1 MDTATALTI
10 LNVMKTRTADDL
22 VVRDPAADGILV
34 GLESMR
40 VAALISV
47 LGVCGKQ
54 DKLTGK
60 GVARL
65 MGMLKE
71 THAVWNWDVFPGSWI
86 DRHSPPSRVT
96 LLDLVVLFG
105 QSDMARCLADMGVDM
120 NLWDYTSGAVLM
132 TYMQR
137 RAVVEVLAS
146 GRFWLGM
153 LNLLR
158 SQSWP
163 QEGRATKE
171 RMALTAIRMGERD
184 VSERLSCIEGVYARW
199 SPSWSK
205 LCTDGQMSVIWL
217 FEHIRALEVAVSI
230 GLDVV
235 PYCTMR
241 MQNSGWTYYGMFLWE
256 VALLTGHA
264 EAAWILIKSRHV
276 QMQEIGSV
284 DAGSRL
290 ELTDWQ
296 WIQSR
301 DALSGEGHTEQ
312 AAFYVKDIDGCHQSW
327 CSYVAQSSFWNDL
340 ARVISMS
347 KSSVQQKYGMALMQ
361 VVRQTTMEQ
370 VMATKIMDYLHEC
383 PAILLRLGQVL

>member
-54 DKLTGK
+54 DKPSGK

-86 DRHSPPSRVT
+86 DRYSPPSRLT

-105 QSDMARCLADMGVDM
+105 QSDMARCLADMGLDM

-146 GRFWLGM
+146 GRFC
-153 LNLLR
+153 R
-158 SQSWP
+158 
-163 QEGRATKE
+163 
-171 RMALTAIRMGERD
+171 
-184 VSERLSCIEGVYARW
+184 
-199 SPSWSK
+199 
-205 LCTDGQMSVIWL
+205 
-217 FEHIRALEVAVSI
+217 
-230 GLDVV
+230 
-235 PYCTMR
+235 
-241 MQNSGWTYYGMFLWE
+241 
-256 VALLTGHA
+256 
-264 EAAWILIKSRHV
+264 
-276 QMQEIGSV
+276 
-284 DAGSRL
+284 
-290 ELTDWQ
+290 
-296 WIQSR
+296 
-301 DALSGEGHTEQ
+301 
-312 AAFYVKDIDGCHQSW
+312 
-327 CSYVAQSSFWNDL
+327 
-340 ARVISMS
+340 
-347 KSSVQQKYGMALMQ
+347 
-361 VVRQTTMEQ
+361 
-370 VMATKIMDYLHEC
+370 
-383 PAILLRLGQVL
+383 